1 MVHYEHNPPQ
11 SSVGFEHPSGMQP
24 SVLQDTNTNQGINP
38 YYCPNPACLQDSRC
52 YVDVAVVPD
61 SYNTNTN
68 MAGLGI
74 FILNFQVQP
83 TQAIYI
89 KAQLNNCHSVLM
101 GEAAAL
107 ALGATIV
114 KALQLY
120 SCNFLSDSQ
129 QLVHFLHQDRQD
141 HLSQWRIKPFTQ
153 SYSNIAGTLQAQLY
167 KISRQTN
174 ITADTLAKQAQSS
187 TFSTEAFHCN
197 RSQCGI
203 ICSLLQ
209 ALLDVNLTNVTIL
222 TAACCG

>member
-1 MVHYEHNPPQ
+1 MLCWRC
-11 SSVGFEHPSGMQP
+11 SSVYNI
-24 SVLQDTNTNQGINP
+24 NTNI
-38 YYCPNPACLQDSRC
+38 
-52 YVDVAVVPD
+52 
-61 SYNTNTN
+61 
-68 MAGLGI
+68 AGLDI